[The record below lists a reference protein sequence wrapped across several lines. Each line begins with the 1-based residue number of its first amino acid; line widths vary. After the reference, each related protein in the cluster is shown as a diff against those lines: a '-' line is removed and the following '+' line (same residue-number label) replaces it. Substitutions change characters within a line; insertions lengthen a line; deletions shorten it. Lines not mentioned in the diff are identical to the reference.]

1 MISAR
6 KTILS
11 GFFFATK
18 QKLHKPY
25 PQMPKRSNNTRIK
38 QNHLH
43 SRRRTRH
50 IKIRANKRTKQIS
63 KHSLLR
69 CLNGKIRSWSNRSL
83 YWSKPIIK
91 PSNNFLKSSIIFL
104 KQRNKKYDSFNLLNG
119 LNKKHTNLL
128 NLLSKFVYLCKRF
141 LNIERLWNNF

>member
-91 PSNNFLKSSIIFL
+91 PSFRKIKPSNNFFKSSIIFL
-104 KQRNKKYDSFNLLNG
+104 KSRNKKI
-119 LNKKHTNLL
+119 
-128 NLLSKFVYLCKRF
+128 RF
-141 LNIERLWNNF
+141 P